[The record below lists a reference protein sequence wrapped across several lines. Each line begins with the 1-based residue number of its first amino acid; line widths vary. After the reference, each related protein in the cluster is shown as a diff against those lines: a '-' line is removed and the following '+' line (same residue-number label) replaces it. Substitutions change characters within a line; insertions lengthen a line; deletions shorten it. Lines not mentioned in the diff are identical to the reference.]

1 MSQRLRSALLRKNLD
16 VAGLAEA
23 VGVDTKTVTRWLS
36 GRIPRQRT
44 RLAVA
49 DVLGETETDLWPQ
62 TRPDQ
67 APGAESTAEVVGAW
81 AHRADVPQHLWTS
94 LLANA
99 TSRIDLLGYAYPFIF
114 ELVPDSMQRLADK
127 AAAGARIRL
136 AFADPDC
143 SHVAERDALEQI
155 GGTLP
160 GRIRIALNFCDPLH
174 DVAGAEIGLHAVHL
188 YNAVYRFDSQMI
200 VTPYLYRARGYQHP
214 TLHLR
219 ELSPYGI
226 FASFADQFEQIWQT
240 TVSYPDRQPR

>member
-36 GRIPRQRT
+36 GRVPRQRT

-49 DVLGETETDLWPQ
+49 DILGETEADLWPQ
-62 TRPDQ
+62 TRLDL
-67 APGAESTAEVVGAW
+67 APGAEATAEVVGAW

-143 SHVAERDALEQI
+143 PHVAERDAPEQI

-160 GRIRIALNFCDPLH
+160 GRIRIALNFCEPLH

-200 VTPYLYRARGYQHP
+200 VSPYLYRARGYQHP
-214 TLHLR
+214 TLYLR

-240 TVSYPDRQPR
+240 TVSYPDRQPG